1 MVKTHCRPQLFGPD
15 LPAPDHLCWGYPDGS
30 RTGTPN
36 TRHLP
41 RQLEGRCL
49 RLRRRFRPDA
59 QTRARSLLGAVALR
73 SPDGFVVLS
82 FAIYGAGKPA
92 TRIADMQVPYASTPA
107 QTKGRLVAEDESVF
121 RSCFQRDRDRIIH
134 SSAFRR
140 LKHKTQVF
148 VEHEGD
154 YFRTRLT
161 HSIEVAQVARTIAGA
176 LGLNQELTEAVAL
189 AHDLGH
195 TPFGH
200 TGEDALNALMQPYGG
215 FDHNA
220 QAVRIVTALERHYAE
235 FDGLNLTWDTL
246 EGIAK
251 HNGPVTGVLPYA
263 LADYDARHDLELH
276 THASAEAQVAAL
288 ADDVAYNNHDLHDG
302 LRARLFEEAEI
313 EALPIISDCY
323 GEVDRKYP
331 GLDPYRRR
339 HEALRRVF
347 GVMVGDVIDSSREAL
362 AAADPADADAIRRL
376 GHPVIRFSS
385 GLLRDLQAIRDF
397 LFTRMY
403 RAPTVME
410 KRAQVTRVVEE
421 LFVFFMDKPEF
432 LPERWHEDVAAARDT
447 AHDGTALARLVS
459 DYI

>member
-1 MVKTHCRPQLFGPD
+1 
-15 LPAPDHLCWGYPDGS
+15 
-30 RTGTPN
+30 
-36 TRHLP
+36 
-41 RQLEGRCL
+41 
-49 RLRRRFRPDA
+49 
-59 QTRARSLLGAVALR
+59 
-73 SPDGFVVLS
+73 
-82 FAIYGAGKPA
+82 
-92 TRIADMQVPYASTPA
+92 MQMPYASDPA
-107 QTKGRLVAEDESVF
+107 RARGRLVEEGESAF
-121 RSCFQRDRDRIIH
+121 RSCYQRDRDRIIH

-200 TGEDALNALMQPYGG
+200 TGEEALNARMAPFGG

-220 QAVRIVTALERHYAE
+220 QTIRIVTSLERHYAA

-263 LADYDARHDLELH
+263 LAEYDAAHCLELDS
-276 THASAEAQVAAL
+276 HASAEAQVAAL
-288 ADDVAYNNHDLHDG
+288 SDDIAYNNHDLHDG
-302 LRARLFEEAEI
+302 LRAGLFSEAEI
-313 EALPIISDCY
+313 AQLPIVGACFA
-323 GEVDRKYP
+323 EVDSLYP

-347 GVMVGDVIDSSREAL
+347 GMMVADVIETSRTLLDDLAPNSVDQVRAL
-362 AAADPADADAIRRL
+362 RE
-376 GHPVIRFSS
+376 PVIRFSDS
-385 GLLRDLQAIRDF
+385 LAEDLGVISSF
-397 LFTRMY
+397 LFRRMY
-403 RAPTVME
+403 RAPSILEMRE
-410 KRAQVTRVVEE
+410 RVTAVVEE
-421 LFVFFMDKPEF
+421 LFGFYLGSPEF
-432 LPERWHEDVAAARDT
+432 LPVRWRGDVEAA
-447 AHDGTALARLVS
+447 GNETALARLVC
-459 DYI
+459 DYIAGMTDRFALESHARLLGGADSTRARGGV